1 MTGPLAVFIGPMGA
15 GKTRIG
21 KRVARALDV
30 PFTDTDKV
38 IVAAYGPIADIFDAH
53 GEPHFRALE
62 RDVVREA
69 LTGPGVVSLGG
80 GAVLAA
86 ETQRLLAELPVV
98 YLQVDADAVTA
109 RLADGTRPLVRGG
122 IEDWQRIYDARRAI
136 YEGLASV
143 TFDTSRLPRDRIAQ
157 DVVAWIASRDRAQG
171 AAWDAAPRS
180 AQESE
185 TR

>member
-1 MTGPLAVFIGPMGA
+1 E
-15 GKTRIG
+15 
-21 KRVARALDV
+21 V

-38 IVAAYGPIADIFDAH
+38 IVATHGPIADIFDEH

-69 LTGPGVVSLGG
+69 LTGGGIVSLGG

-109 RLADGTRPLVRGG
+109 RLADGKRPLVRGG
-122 IEDWQRIYDARRAI
+122 IEDWQRIYDARRAT
-136 YEGLASV
+136 YESLASV

-157 DVVAWIASRDRAQG
+157 DVVTWIESRG
-171 AAWDAAPRS
+171 L
-180 AQESE
+180 E

>member
-1 MTGPLAVFIGPMGA
+1 MTAPLAVFIGPMGA

-38 IVAAYGPIADIFDAH
+38 VVAGHGPIAEIFDQH

-69 LTGPGVVSLGG
+69 LTSGGVVSLGG
-80 GAVLAA
+80 GAVLDAG
-86 ETQRLLAELPVV
+86 TQQLLAGLPVV
-98 YLQVDADAVTA
+98 YLRVDADAVA
-109 RLADGTRPLVRGG
+109 SRLADGRRPLVRGG
-122 IEDWQRIYDARRAI
+122 IEDWQRIYDARRPT
-136 YEGLASV
+136 YERLASV
-143 TFDTSRLPRDRIAQ
+143 TFDTSRLPRDRIAE
-157 DVVAWIASRDRAQG
+157 DVVAWIESRGR
-171 AAWDAAPRS
+171 
-180 AQESE
+180 E

>member
-1 MTGPLAVFIGPMGA
+1 MTAPLAVFIGPMGA

-21 KRVARALDV
+21 KRVARALGV

-38 IVAAYGPIADIFDAH
+38 IVAGHGPIAEIFDQH

-69 LTGPGVVSLGG
+69 LARGGIVSLGG
-80 GAVLAA
+80 GAVLDAA
-86 ETQRLLAELPVV
+86 TRQALTGLPVV
-98 YLQVDADAVTA
+98 YLRVEADAVA
-109 RLADGTRPLVRGG
+109 SRLADGKRPLVRGG
-122 IEDWQRIYDARRAI
+122 IEDWQRIYDARRSI

-157 DVVAWIASRDRAQG
+157 DVVAWIESRGLEQR
-171 AAWDAAPRS
+171 
-180 AQESE
+180 
-185 TR
+185 